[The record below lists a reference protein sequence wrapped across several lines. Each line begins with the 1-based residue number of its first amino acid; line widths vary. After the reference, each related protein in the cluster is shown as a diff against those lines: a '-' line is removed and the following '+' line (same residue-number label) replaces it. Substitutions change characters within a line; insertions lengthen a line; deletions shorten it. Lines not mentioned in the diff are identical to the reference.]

1 MRVLFVWFT
10 AIVSVFVV
18 TLGWYIANSV
28 MVSISSQALTD
39 LTGSGLS
46 TLILLQYV
54 SAWWGPI
61 FDVVIILWAIINS
74 QEVDPNSRIYG

>member
-1 MRVLFVWFT
+1 M
-10 AIVSVFVV
+10 V
-18 TLGWYIANSV
+18 T
-28 MVSISSQALTD
+28 ISSQALTD
-39 LTGSGLS
+39 LTGAGLS